1 MVGLHW
7 YMDMLQVKFDF
18 RLNFFIETRLIHN
31 FLCLLALIIHE
42 LGQGNKGNW
51 ESTWVASKLTWNQLW
66 PVMYR
71 HVSTP

>member
-42 LGQGNKGNW
+42 LGQGNKGN
-51 ESTWVASKLTWNQLW
+51 
-66 PVMYR
+66 
-71 HVSTP
+71 